1 MSENKAASQAR
12 KEFLEMQSL
21 KLDVEIKALEKE
33 SKKVDIE
40 HKKSQ
45 IELLKLTYIASLITI
60 AGAVTSFVVQA
71 VKFFK

>member
-1 MSENKAASQAR
+1 MSENKASSEAR

-21 KLDVEIKALEKE
+21 KLDVEIKTLEKE
-33 SKKVDIE
+33 SKRVDIE

-60 AGAVTSFVVQA
+60 TGAITGFIVQA